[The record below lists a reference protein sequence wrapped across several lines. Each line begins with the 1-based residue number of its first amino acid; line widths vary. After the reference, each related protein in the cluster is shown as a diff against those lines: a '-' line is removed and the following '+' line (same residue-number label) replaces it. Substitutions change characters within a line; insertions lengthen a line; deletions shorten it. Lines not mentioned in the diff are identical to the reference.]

1 MVFIKPVVA
10 FPFRHHG
17 SLVCPQAKK
26 MLEEAGFE
34 LVCND
39 TGRKLDRQE
48 QKDLIADAF
57 AVVAG
62 TETYDDDMLAAAP
75 NLKLVMRFGV
85 GTDNFDL
92 EAMKRRGIAVG
103 VISNNNSVAEF
114 TVALIL
120 GITKNLHLFDNAVR
134 QGQWSRFT
142 MRELKEKTVGIVG
155 FGRIGR
161 RLAQLLQG
169 FDVKLLAYD
178 PYMNE
183 AAAAQLNVTSTDLE
197 TLLAS
202 SDIVSLHI
210 PSTPQTYHLINRE
223 TIAKMKDGAYLVN
236 TSRGVLIDE
245 TALQEALEAGKL
257 AGAALDVYEREPVT
271 KDLPLGKLDNIL
283 LAPHVAALSVETNYN
298 AGMTCATSII
308 DTYNGGSP
316 MYPVR

>member
-1 MVFIKPVVA
+1 MKPVVA

-17 SLVCPQAKK
+17 SLVSHDAKQ
-26 MLEEAGFE
+26 MLLDAGFE

-48 QKDLIADAF
+48 QKEMIANAF

-62 TETYDDDMLAAAP
+62 TETYDEDMLSAAP
-75 NLKLVMRFGV
+75 KLKLVMRFGV

-114 TVALIL
+114 AVSLIL
-120 GITKNLHLFDNAVR
+120 GVMKNVHRFDTAVR
-134 QGQWSRFT
+134 QGKWSRFT
-142 MRELKEKTVGIVG
+142 IRELKEKTVGIAG

-161 RLAQLLQG
+161 RLAELLQG

-183 AAAAQLNVTSTDLE
+183 EAAAQLNVEPVDLD
-197 TLLAS
+197 TLLAE

-210 PSTPQTYHLINRE
+210 PSTPETYHLINRD
-223 TIAKMKDGAYLVN
+223 TIAKMKDCAYLVN
-236 TSRGVLIDE
+236 TSRGVLVDE
-245 TALQEALEAGKL
+245 EALQEALEAGKL

-271 KDLPLGKLDNIL
+271 KDLPLSSLDNIL

-298 AGMTCATSII
+298 AGITCAESVIRVFQ
-308 DTYNGGSP
+308 GGTP
-316 MYPVR
+316 LYPV

>member
-1 MVFIKPVVA
+1 
-10 FPFRHHG
+10 
-17 SLVCPQAKK
+17 
-26 MLEEAGFE
+26 MLLDAGFE
-34 LVCND
+34 LACND
-39 TGRKLDRQE
+39 TGRKLDRDE
-48 QKDLIADAF
+48 QKALIADAF
-57 AVVAG
+57 AVIAG
-62 TETYDDDMLAAAP
+62 TESYDDDMLAAAP
-75 NLKLVMRFGV
+75 NLKLVVRFGV

-120 GITKNLHLFDNAVR
+120 GIMKNLHRFDNAVR
-134 QGQWSRFT
+134 EGKWSRFT

-169 FDVKLLAYD
+169 FDVKILAYD

-183 AAAAQLNVTSTDLE
+183 AAAAKLCVTPVSLD
-197 TLLAS
+197 TLLAE
-202 SDIVSLHI
+202 SDVVSLHL
-210 PSTPQTYHLINRE
+210 PATPQTHHLINRE

-245 TALQEALEAGKL
+245 SALKEALESGKL
-257 AGAALDVYEREPVT
+257 AGASLDVFEREPIT
-271 KDLPLGKLDNIL
+271 KDLALNSVDNIL

-298 AGMTCATSII
+298 AGLTCAESVIRV
-308 DTYNGGSP
+308 YNGGAP
-316 MYPVR
+316 LYPV

>member
-1 MVFIKPVVA
+1 MKPIVA
-10 FPFRHHG
+10 FPFRHHAT
-17 SLVCPQAKK
+17 LVSEDAKK
-26 MLEEAGFE
+26 MLVDAGFE

-39 TGRKLDRQE
+39 TGRKMDRQE
-48 QKDLIADAF
+48 QKDMIANAF

-62 TETYDDDMLAAAP
+62 TEVYDDDMLAAAP

-120 GITKNLHLFDNAVR
+120 GIMKNLHLFDNAVR
-134 QGQWSRFT
+134 QGAWSRFT
-142 MRELKEKTVGIVG
+142 MHELKDKTVGIVG
-155 FGRIGR
+155 FGRIGK

-169 FDVKLLAYD
+169 FDVEILAYD

-183 AAAAQLNVTSTDLE
+183 AEAERLNVKPVSLE
-197 TLLAS
+197 FLLAS
-202 SDIVSLHI
+202 SDVVSLHI
-210 PSTPQTYHLINRE
+210 PSTPQTCHLINRD
-223 TIAKMKDGAYLVN
+223 TIAKMKDGAYLIN

-245 TALQEALEAGKL
+245 EALKEALDAGKL
-257 AGAALDVYEREPVT
+257 AGAALDVYEKEPIT
-271 KDLPLGKLDNIL
+271 KDLPLNSIDNIL

-298 AGMTCATSII
+298 AGITCAESVIRVFQ
-308 DTYNGGSP
+308 GGTP
-316 MYPVR
+316 LYPV

>member
-1 MVFIKPVVA
+1 MKPIVA

-17 SLVCPQAKK
+17 SLVSPDAKQ
-26 MLEEAGFE
+26 MPLDAGFE

-39 TGRKLDRQE
+39 TGRKLDRDE
-48 QKDLIADAF
+48 QKALIADAF
-57 AVVAG
+57 AVIAG
-62 TETYDDDMLAAAP
+62 TESYDDDMLAAAP
-75 NLKLVMRFGV
+75 NLKLVVRFGV

-120 GITKNLHLFDNAVR
+120 GIMKNLCLFDDAVR
-134 QGQWSRFT
+134 QGKWSRFA
-142 MRELKEKTVGIVG
+142 MRELKDKTVGIVG

-169 FDVKLLAYD
+169 FDVKILAYD
-178 PYMNE
+178 PYMNAE
-183 AAAAQLNVTSTDLE
+183 AAAQAKVTPVSLDE
-197 TLLAS
+197 LLTE
-202 SDIVSLHI
+202 SDVVSLHL
-210 PSTPQTYHLINRE
+210 PATPQTHHLINRD

-245 TALQEALEAGKL
+245 TALKEALEAGKL
-257 AGAALDVYEREPVT
+257 AGAALDVFEREPIT
-271 KDLPLGKLDNIL
+271 EDLPLNELDNIL

-298 AGMTCATSII
+298 AGITCAESVIRV
-308 DTYNGGSP
+308 YQGGTP
-316 MYPVR
+316 LYPV

>member
-1 MVFIKPVVA
+1 MKPVVA
-10 FPFRHHG
+10 FPFRHHAA
-17 SLVCPQAKK
+17 LVSEDAKK
-26 MLEEAGFE
+26 MLLDAGFE

-48 QKDLIADAF
+48 QKDMIADAF

-62 TETYDDDMLAAAP
+62 TEVYDEDMLSAAP

-120 GITKNLHLFDNAVR
+120 GIMKNLRLFDNAVR
-134 QGQWSRFT
+134 QGAWSRFT
-142 MRELKEKTVGIVG
+142 MRELKAKTVGIVG

-169 FDVKLLAYD
+169 FDVNILTYD
-178 PYMNE
+178 PFVNE
-183 AAAAQLNVTSTDLE
+183 EEARRLNATPVSLE
-197 TLLAS
+197 TLLS
-202 SDIVSLHI
+202 GSDVVSLHI
-210 PSTPQTYHLINRE
+210 PSTSETYHLINRE
-223 TIAKMKDGAYLVN
+223 TIAMMKDGAYLVN
-236 TSRGVLIDE
+236 TSRGALVDE
-245 TALQEALEAGKL
+245 DALREALAAGKL

-271 KDLPLGKLDNIL
+271 KDLVLSSLDNIL

-298 AGMTCATSII
+298 AGITCAESVIRVFHDGT
-308 DTYNGGSP
+308 P
-316 MYPVR
+316 KYPV